1 MENVHDVAAAILK
14 ELGVMD
20 AMKFEKLLYYAQA
33 WKLAISNEP
42 LFASEVQAWQYGPV
56 VPDVYRHHARSNS
69 VVDWNRGNP
78 DHISPTSRRLVS
90 MVCSEYGHLSSY
102 QLSQRTHT
110 ESPWL
115 DARGDLPED
124 APSKE
129 PITQEAM
136 ARYYRRH
143 GSLGGHDAVSMAY
156 SGVLVSE
163 RSQTPGLE
171 SSSAPSNTAVNGY
184 GQRGLTPD
192 QLALVRASRR
202 PRTRV

>member
-1 MENVHDVAAAILK
+1 MENVHNVAAAILK

-42 LFASEVQAWQYGPV
+42 LFASEVQAWKYGPV
-56 VPDVYRHHARSNS
+56 IPEVYFHHAGTTK
-69 VVDWNRGNP
+69 VGDWDNGDP
-78 DHISPTSRRLVS
+78 EKISPTSRRLVS
-90 MVCSEYGHLSSY
+90 MVCSEYGHLSSS
-102 QLSQRTHT
+102 QLSKRTHE

-136 ARYYRRH
+136 GRYYRRF
-143 GSLGGHDAVSMAY
+143 GSLAGQDAVGMAY
-156 SGVLVSE
+156 SGILTSE
-163 RSQTPGLE
+163 MDEGPDLKGV
-171 SSSAPSNTAVNGY
+171 SAPASTAVYGY